1 MVASVPELAKRQ
13 RGSPQRRA
21 SSPATAIAFSRRLR
35 EVGAALHLGLDRRD
49 DGRVGVPG
57 QGGAVAAVQVHVLV
71 AVRVVDLAARAVAE
85 PDRLRL
91 VICQLEVTPP
101 ASTRLARRPGRR
113 SSAGA

>member
-21 SSPATAIAFSRRLR
+21 SSPATTIAFS
-35 EVGAALHLGLDRRD
+35 VGCAKWVPRSTWALDGRD

-71 AVRVVDLAARAVAE
+71 AVRR
-85 PDRLRL
+85 
-91 VICQLEVTPP
+91 
-101 ASTRLARRPGRR
+101 RRPCRR
-113 SSAGA
+113 RRG